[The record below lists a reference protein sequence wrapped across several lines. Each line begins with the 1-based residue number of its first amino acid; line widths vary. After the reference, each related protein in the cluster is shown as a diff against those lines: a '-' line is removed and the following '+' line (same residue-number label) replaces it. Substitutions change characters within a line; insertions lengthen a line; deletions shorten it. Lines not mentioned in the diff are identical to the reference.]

1 MNDPETAEDDR
12 FVSSYLLYLL
22 AAASHAA
29 SGQFHAQVQAAGLK
43 VVEWRVLACLVDR
56 DGQMITRLADYAL
69 YEQSRL
75 TRIIEK
81 MQDRGLVSRRPDG
94 QDRRK
99 VRVFLTE
106 AGRELLVQA
115 KAMGDAAQAIS
126 LVATGQSEE
135 LTGEVSISATELYS
149 VWVLPPII
157 RQLRDIAPG
166 ITINV
171 VSSNEISDLRRREAD
186 IAIRNTRP
194 KDPDLFAKSLG
205 NDVGTFFAS
214 AEYLERLGPVTS
226 LADLNKA
233 DFIGLGDGDRVV
245 TAFQEFGLP
254 VTTENF
260 RANSASHFAHWHLAK
275 AGLGLCVGPCA
286 MGDADP
292 DLHRVLPNEPLFEY
306 PVWLVSHRELR
317 TNPRIRLVWDTL
329 RDMLPGLLRG
339 VSK

>member
-1 MNDPETAEDDR
+1 MDWRSVNFDWNRARAFLVTAEEG
-12 FVSSYLLYLL
+12 SLS
-22 AAASHAA
+22 AAARALGMAQPTLGRQVAA
-29 SGQFHAQVQAAGLK
+29 LEEELGVILF
-43 VVEWRVLACLVDR
+43 ERV
-56 DGQMITRLADYAL
+56 G
-69 YEQSRL
+69 
-75 TRIIEK
+75 
-81 MQDRGLVSRRPDG
+81 RGLE
-94 QDRRK
+94 
-99 VRVFLTE
+99 LTE

-126 LVATGQSEE
+126 IVATGQSEE
-135 LTGEVSISATELYS
+135 LAGEVSISATELYS

-157 RQLRDIAPG
+157 RKLRDIAPG
-166 ITINV
+166 IAINV

-194 KDPDLFAKSLG
+194 EDPDLIAKSLG

-214 AEYLERLGPVTS
+214 AEYLEQLGPVTS

-254 VTTENF
+254 VTAENF
-260 RANSASHFAHWHLAK
+260 RTNSASHFAHWHLAK